1 LEQLM
6 TILSLRSVA
15 CALGALLLFAGTAMA
30 DVLEPVPEPASLTL
44 MAIGGAG
51 LYLLNRRRQK

>member
-1 LEQLM
+1 M

>member
-1 LEQLM
+1 M
-6 TILSLRSVA
+6 TIFSLRSVG
-15 CALGALLLFAGTAMA
+15 CALGAVLLFAGTAMA
-30 DVLEPVPEPASLTL
+30 DVQTPIPEPASLTL